1 MTFIF
6 MDESWDLGF
15 DKKGSSQYFVI
26 TFLFL
31 KHQKTAN
38 LIIKKLFHRLKGKKI
53 KIKSWVFHA
62 CKESPSHIKK
72 ALLLIREKECKV
84 MSLIVNKEKV
94 YTRFQNQK
102 HLLYTWVVNVLVDS
116 LITKNSIPK
125 DEKINFIASRRET
138 NKSLNDNFLAYL
150 SNKHKDQPQLEFA
163 IKTPYQEK
171 GLQIADIVSYAVYQK
186 YEHQDNGYY
195 QLIEKLMIE
204 EKFLFQ

>member
-1 MTFIF
+1 M
-6 MDESWDLGF
+6 G
-15 DKKGSSQYFVI
+15 
-26 TFLFL
+26 
-31 KHQKTAN
+31 
-38 LIIKKLFHRLKGKKI
+38 
-53 KIKSWVFHA
+53 
-62 CKESPSHIKK
+62 
-72 ALLLIREKECKV
+72 
-84 MSLIVNKEKV
+84 LIVNKEKV